1 VTAITQ
7 DVKLL
12 KGTLMKT
19 HALLSALGSDRVGVA
34 DDLAEALSDRK
45 IDIEHSRMTALHG
58 QCALIVQVSGERVHV
73 TSLQNELA
81 AIGASLGFHLQLE
94 SIAPARASQGP
105 PQLMLEAFS
114 RGPSGFNAVTAVLK
128 KRGINIED
136 LETDAYSSSWTS
148 AITFQMRA
156 LLTVPP
162 TCSVDT
168 LMAELRDLERER
180 KLEIVIK
187 PIATAASEPLV
198 PTTGI

>member
-1 VTAITQ
+1 
-7 DVKLL
+7 
-12 KGTLMKT
+12 MKT
-19 HALLSALGSDRVGVA
+19 HALLSALGRDRVGVA
-34 DDLAEALSDRK
+34 DDLAEALAARK

-58 QCALIVQVSGERVHV
+58 QCALIVQVRGERAHV
-73 TSLQNELA
+73 TSLQDELA
-81 AIGASLGFHLQLE
+81 AIGSSLGFHLQLE
-94 SIAPARASQGP
+94 PIALARATQGP

-162 TCSVDT
+162 TCSVDALT
-168 LMAELRDLERER
+168 TELHDLERAR
-180 KLEIVIK
+180 KLEVVLK
-187 PIATAASEPLV
+187 PVANTASKPPV
-198 PTTGI
+198 PTSKF

>member
-1 VTAITQ
+1 
-7 DVKLL
+7 
-12 KGTLMKT
+12 MKT
-19 HALLSALGSDRVGVA
+19 HALLSALGRDRVGVA
-34 DDLAEALSDRK
+34 DDLAEALSARK

-58 QCALIVQVSGERVHV
+58 QCALIVQVRGERTHV
-73 TSLQNELA
+73 SALQNDLA
-81 AIGASLGFHLQLE
+81 VIGEGLGFHLQLE
-94 SIAPARASQGP
+94 PIAPTRASQGP

-162 TCSVDT
+162 TCSVDLLT
-168 LMAELRDLERER
+168 TELHDLERER
-180 KLEIVIK
+180 KLEIVLK
-187 PIATAASEPLV
+187 PVAAAASEPAL
-198 PTTGI
+198 PTAGR